1 MRTKLLTTAVLLALA
16 SPASA
21 VDLMGVYELASEN
34 DPTLRAA
41 EHRLDAAEYGPRIA
55 RSSLLPSIS
64 ASVSRS
70 RGRSETTVAG
80 NSQGTDAVDSG
91 SYGLELRQSIYDDAN
106 YGELTRSRAELAAA
120 DAEFDQA
127 WQDFLLRVSERYF
140 DVLTAQDSL
149 RFAESEETALRRQF
163 EQAEQRYEVGLSAVT
178 DFLEARAAWDA
189 ARARVIVADNTLADA
204 REALREIT
212 GTGFD
217 HFSGLTDDIPL
228 ERPEPANS
236 DSWVDQALQY
246 SPEYRAQLNQ
256 LDVVDADIRIA
267 RAGHLP
273 TLNLVGSVNQARNNE
288 FVARDPETQEPLG
301 MSTLVQDEWRIDLVL
316 DVPLFEGFAVQS
328 RTRQA
333 RVNRLAAGEDLDQV
347 QRAVVRDTENAYRA
361 VEAGLREVE
370 AREQALISAESALE
384 ATNAGFEVGTRT
396 IVDVLQSEQNFYQAQ
411 RNYSEARH
419 QFILNHLRLRRAAGV
434 LQPEDLASANQL
446 LSASTGDS

>member
-1 MRTKLLTTAVLLALA
+1 MRIKILTTAVLVALA
-16 SPASA
+16 TPAAA
-21 VDLMGVYELASEN
+21 VDLMGVYELAAEN
-34 DPTLRAA
+34 DPTLQAA

-55 RSSLLPSIS
+55 RSSLLPSIGAS
-64 ASVSRS
+64 ASRS
-70 RGRSETTVAG
+70 RGRTETIVAG
-80 NSQGTDAVDSG
+80 DSRGTNAIDG
-91 SYGLELRQSIYDDAN
+91 GNYRLELRQSIYDDAN
-106 YGELTRSRAELAAA
+106 YGELTRSRAELAGAS
-120 DAEFDQA
+120 AEFDRV

-149 RFAESEETALRRQF
+149 RFARSEETALRRQY

-178 DFLEARAAWDA
+178 DFLEARAAWDG
-189 ARARVIVADNTLADA
+189 ARARVIVADNTLEDA

-217 HFSGLTDDIPL
+217 RFSGLADEIPL
-228 ERPEPANS
+228 ERPQPAGS
-236 DSWVDQALQY
+236 DAWVDQALQY
-246 SPEYRAQLNQ
+246 SPEYRVQLSE
-256 LDVVDADIRIA
+256 LDAADADIRIA

-273 TLNLVGSVNQARNNE
+273 TLDLVGSVNQNRNNE
-288 FVARDPETQEPLG
+288 FIARDPLTQEPIG
-301 MSTLVQDEWRIDLVL
+301 NATLVQDQWQVQLVL

-328 RTRQA
+328 RTRRA
-333 RVNRLAAGEDLDQV
+333 RVNRLAAGEDLEQV
-347 QRAVVRDTENAYRA
+347 QRAVIRDTENAFRA

-419 QFILNHLRLRRAAGV
+419 QYILNRLRLRRAAGV
-434 LQPEDLASANQL
+434 LEPEDLAAANQL
-446 LSASTGDS
+446 LSASAGG